1 MKIWKQIVLSLVLVG
16 VAFFGWVYFY
26 PGAGNVL
33 ARYGIDWFQ
42 VASTGN
48 QGGGAPSAGGAPS
61 GRPGAGGPPGR
72 GGFSRSALVVVSEA
86 RTGIVN
92 DRLTAIG
99 TGQAI
104 RTVSIR
110 PLVAGQIAEIPVS
123 SGTRVEAGDVII
135 RLDSAEEELAVERAR
150 LTVADAER
158 KASRLGSL
166 AEQRAISS
174 VEADAARSELQ
185 AASVALK
192 EAELDLARRTVT
204 APIAGSLGIL
214 SVNAGDYVTTSTDI
228 TTIDDRSEILVEY
241 YVPERFAASMTVG
254 KPVSVTAIA
263 RPGETFDGTVTAVDN
278 RVDETSRTLRAQ
290 ALVPNERDL
299 LRAGM
304 SFEVEMRFEGETY
317 PSVDP
322 LAIQWDSN
330 GPYVWRVADGKA
342 HRVSIAI
349 VQRNADRVLVD
360 AEIAEGDTIVTE
372 GVQNVR
378 EGGDVRIAGAPAED
392 AGTPPAGGNGRPAG
406 GAQPQPTAEDG
417 GQKKAVDS

>member
-1 MKIWKQIVLSLVLVG
+1 MKIWKQTVVSILLAA
-16 VAFFGWVYFY
+16 VAFAGWIYFY
-26 PGAGNVL
+26 PGAGDVL
-33 ARYGIDWFQ
+33 ARYGIDVFQ
-42 VASTGN
+42 VAAVDDAKS
-48 QGGGAPSAGGAPS
+48 GAPA
-61 GRPGAGGPPGR
+61 AGGPPGGR
-72 GGFSRSALVVVSEA
+72 GGFSRAALVVVSEA

-99 TGQAI
+99 TGHAV

-123 SGTRVEAGDVII
+123 SGAHVAAGDVII
-135 RLDSAEEELAVERAR
+135 RLDSAEEELAVERSR
-150 LTVADAER
+150 LAVEDAER

-174 VEADAARSELQ
+174 VEADNARSELET
-185 AASVALK
+185 ARVTLK

-214 SVNAGDYVTTSTDI
+214 SVNAGDYVTASTDI

-263 RPGETFDGTVTAVDN
+263 RPGETFGGTITAVDN
-278 RVDETSRTLRAQ
+278 RVDEASRTLRAQ
-290 ALVPNERDL
+290 ALVSNERDL

-322 LAIQWDSN
+322 LAIQWDSD
-330 GPYVWRVADGKA
+330 GPYVWRVIDGKA
-342 HRVSIAI
+342 GRVAIAI

-360 AEIAEGDTIVTE
+360 ADIAEGDAIVIE
-372 GVQNVR
+372 GVQSVR
-378 EGGDVRIAGAPAED
+378 QGGDVRVAGAPQAN
-392 AGTPPAGGNGRPAG
+392 GPVPPSVNGGERPAD
-406 GAQPQPTAEDG
+406 AQRPQPTAEDG
-417 GQKKAVDS
+417 GQRKGAES